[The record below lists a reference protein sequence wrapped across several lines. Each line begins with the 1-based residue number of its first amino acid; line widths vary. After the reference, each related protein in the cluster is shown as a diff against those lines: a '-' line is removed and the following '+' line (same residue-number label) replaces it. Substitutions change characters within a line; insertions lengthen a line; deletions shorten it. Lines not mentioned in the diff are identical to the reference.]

1 MSMPRGPRPGRLAI
15 AVAAGLA
22 LAGAVASPALADATG
37 GSNTVHFNLT
47 CRGEQFTVVSP
58 SEPAAAVQLAGRTSI
73 LIGTD
78 ALLTTSY
85 ANPQTGQPVITTQ
98 HVVYGAGHG
107 NANGVRD
114 RILDCTNT
122 IVVNDPDVG
131 PVTITLAAQFI
142 LAPPN

>member
-1 MSMPRGPRPGRLAI
+1 L
-15 AVAAGLA
+15 AAGLA
-22 LAGAVASPALADATG
+22 LAGAVVSPALADATG
-37 GSNTVHFNLT
+37 GNNAVHFNLT
-47 CRGEQFTVVSP
+47 CGGEQFTVVSP
-58 SEPAAAVQLAGRTSI
+58 SEPAATVQLAGSTRI
-73 LIGTD
+73 LVGTD

-85 ANPQTGQPVITTQ
+85 TDPQTGQPVTTTQ

-107 NANGVRD
+107 NANGVQD

-131 PVTITLAAQFI
+131 PITITLVAQFI